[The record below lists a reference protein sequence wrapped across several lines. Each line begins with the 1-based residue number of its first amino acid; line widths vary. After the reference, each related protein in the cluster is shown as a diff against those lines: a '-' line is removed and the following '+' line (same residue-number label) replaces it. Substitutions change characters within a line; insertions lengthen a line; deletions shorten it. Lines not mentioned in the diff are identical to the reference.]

1 VQNYLTE
8 ILLVLNLIGVLYLAI
23 RISKHQDVPIK
34 QDVNLEIFEKQ
45 KKVNRDMIELK
56 ATLEKTH
63 TQILKELRQL
73 REENV
78 ELQKLVQ
85 TPIHTNP
92 EHQLLLNNRYGEIFT
107 LQKQGLSPEQIA
119 KKLDKGTGEVL
130 LIIELAK
137 QSVKEG
143 VYQ

>member
-23 RISKHQDVPIK
+23 RISKHQDVPLK
-34 QDVNLEIFEKQ
+34 KDLNLEIFEKQ
-45 KKVNRDMIELK
+45 KKVNRDMVELK
-56 ATLEKTH
+56 ATLEQTH

-73 REENV
+73 RVENV

-85 TPIHTNP
+85 TPVHTNP
-92 EHQLLLNNRYGEIFT
+92 EHHLLLNNRYGEIFT

-119 KKLDKGTGEVL
+119 KKVDKGTGEVL